1 MIKNSSICNIFYK
14 LNNALAI
21 LLMVFIVAFMFSYD
35 VKAID
40 YIEKENESII
50 KWAIGDNL
58 ETGYYKLK
66 VNDVTYPIHLYV
78 YDGDQEWNSNMTFGD
93 ANDIGTATT
102 NAVNMVMVI
111 VNGNLTIGENVTVGP
126 YYTTYGGPKGF
137 SLIVNG
143 TLTNNGNINNNHGAK
158 ATGENVY
165 LWKNT
170 DDTYEY
176 VPATG
181 AIGGAKVSI
190 TSGSGTVKNGNAG
203 SNGTNRSTGGGG
215 TGSGRR
221 WSYNA
226 YIGQGGTGTSYSG
239 GAGSGA
245 ANSDGSGGRVATS
258 AAGSSTGG
266 AGSKGIVRSSNSS
279 GYQQISLGG
288 VGNPSGGYESYR
300 ATIKNYVQTHG
311 TGGLL
316 ILYTPNLI
324 NNGTITANGTQA
336 GTAGRASG
344 SGRVD
349 PGGSSG
355 GGSVNIFYGMIETE
369 GTVTAEG
376 GARRCI
382 TSCNGA
388 GGNGTVTKTQ
398 LVLDEEFLNPTLS
411 SLSVDKE
418 TITPSFTSDN
428 HDYYVT
434 LDSESSNVNI
444 SAQLTNNENTIT
456 YGVGNFDIPI
466 GTSEHQIV
474 ITSKV
479 GIISTYVIH
488 FYREPSSYKYLKGI
502 KIDGNEIENF
512 TPEKLQY
519 NVSVPYSS
527 DEINIEALLGRSS
540 QTTYGTGIVKLNSG
554 DNTVSITVVSEDS
567 KNTTIYTLNIYREHS
582 SKLKDLTIDGY
593 EIDPIFDKETYTYSV
608 TVVSSTMSL
617 KLVTTP
623 YDEEATV
630 TLNGFGYIKNSGK
643 ATITVTE
650 PNSEPTV
657 YTVNIIKEGK
667 PAQTDFRYEYTGTY
681 QTFTAPATGYYKI
694 ELWGAQGGNSVGNT
708 SKACSYG
715 RGNAYAAGG
724 CGGFGAYTSGTI
736 YLPKDTTLYVY
747 VGGRGTNG
755 KAGKNVVGGW
765 NGGGSGTYDHSDDE
779 ASGAGG
785 GATDI
790 RLVAT
795 SSSTIWNEFE
805 SLKSRIMVAA
815 GGGGG
820 SDVYPGGNGGTLTST
835 KIRYSN
841 GATQRTGYGFGYGE
855 NAVYRVS
862 NKDVAGAGSGYF
874 GGYSTASSSSNYSN
888 FGQTGT
894 GGSSFVSGCT
904 GCEAISESS
913 TSSNII
919 FLNSNEHYS
928 DYVFSDIQMI
938 EGGKSQPAK
947 STGYTVG
954 NVSNGYAKI
963 TMLPQ
968 PSDNNFLS
976 SITVKVNNETRTYT
990 PEFNLETED
999 YYLTVDSTETKITI
1013 NAKPED
1019 STATISGL
1027 GEQNIK
1033 SGENIYEIKVKAESG
1048 NIKTYRVHVTREANS
1063 NGYPNDINISG
1074 MVPSLCSIDESYCKL
1089 NPTTFNKDTNSYYL
1103 TVPSRIKQLYFS
1115 VEKGHDYQTV
1125 NGEGKVTLNGGENI
1139 FTIEVISED
1148 LKTTTVYTYY
1158 ITRDMA
1164 GNTDLSKLEIVD
1176 PERNINYDPD
1186 ITEYYLSVP
1195 NDYDKIKEMIVETDD
1210 ENASAVI
1217 VGNENFEV
1225 GMNHVNIV
1233 VTAANGEVKI
1243 YTLNVYREKNDNV
1256 YLKNIEVTNNDT
1268 IYELIP
1274 TFNKINV
1281 GDYKV
1286 TVPNNITSINLKAE
1300 SEASTTTVSGT
1311 GIKELN
1317 TGENIFEL
1325 ITTSEK
1331 GLTEVYR
1338 VIITRLKN
1346 SNTDLNSITV
1356 SDDTKQYEIDPTFNK
1371 DILEYNV
1378 IVDEGVTKINI
1389 EATTLVD
1396 TTQYKLL
1403 DNDTIKIGNNVKRIM
1418 TIAEDGTSKI
1428 YVLNITR
1435 NPSSNNYLSDL
1446 IVKDENT
1453 YSLTPT
1459 FSKEITEYELEVEN
1473 NIKKLNITGIKE
1485 NNLSSV
1491 KGNGNYSL
1499 KVGEN
1504 EIRIDVTSEDKNTR
1518 TYTLK
1523 ITRKANNDTSLALIT
1538 TSEGILV
1545 PEFDKDNL
1553 NYSINVE
1560 NDIET
1565 ITIKGTPNVST
1576 TTVTGNGTYK
1586 LVSGSN
1592 IIELVT
1598 KAEDGTSKT
1607 YKIDVYKDK
1616 SDNDNINYLLMEEG
1630 IITPKFDSNIISYT
1644 TLVPYSVTQ
1653 GTFHVELEDK
1663 SATYEIINNNFIV
1676 GENEVIIRVTSES
1689 GKTKDYKINV
1699 IRQTEEIASNY
1710 LTNIE
1715 VDNGSLNPIFSKEQL
1730 YYEVTV
1736 PYEITKINVNATL
1749 EDSDA
1754 SLTGTGTY
1762 NLNIG
1767 KNLIPLEVIGTDGK
1781 QRSYQVVVIRKE
1793 NTEARLSNLVVNSST
1808 LTPTFDKDVY
1818 EYNLTT
1824 TENSLTFSKIE
1835 TIDKNAT
1842 YEIINNSFTENKNY
1856 DVIIKVTAQDKLTT
1870 KEYILHT
1877 EKLPSNNNNLSNLV
1891 VDGYTLTP
1899 TFNKSTTLYTLTVGN
1914 DVNSILVEATKEHE
1928 LATVTGD
1935 GAQDLKVGENE
1946 IVIEV
1951 TSESGKVKA
1960 YTIVVTREKSSNNN
1974 LSNIIVNNGT
1984 MKETFNPNTT
1994 NYNVEVN
2001 YEEDYLDLTIITED
2015 EGATYNIIDNKL
2027 EIGNNI
2033 VKIEVTSENGN
2044 TKTYTLNV
2052 VRNKIISSLLKD
2064 LKIENYEITPIFN
2077 SYINNYSVLI
2087 DNEITSLNIT
2097 AIPLDS
2103 DANVEITGNENFLI
2117 GINTVTIKV
2126 TARDNSST
2134 ETYYLQVERQASS
2147 NTYLDYL
2154 YTSEGDLT
2162 PTFNKNTLTYNIEV
2176 ENNVEE
2182 IELFGEAIDKSTT
2195 VTGLGVHSL
2204 NTGENK
2210 IPVKVTT
2217 KTGISRT
2224 YYVIVNRK
2232 KSSDNYLEN
2241 LTVKVGNTNYE
2252 LTPIFD
2258 KDTLSYTVTVPV
2270 GTKTIDIDGK
2280 VSSSASVDGLG
2291 TKNIKAGENEIII
2304 NVTSEDGN
2312 IRTYKIIVT
2321 REKSDNN
2328 YLIDLIPSIGS
2339 LEPTFDY
2346 TSTDYTLNLDSSA
2359 SILSF
2364 EAITE
2369 DEGATISGNESKIV
2383 PDGTSTRLLIVT
2395 AEDGSTRTYKITI
2408 NKDRSDNAK
2417 LASLSVNGYS
2427 FKEEFDPEIH
2437 EYHVTVPNSKKILLS
2452 SDVLASAQDSNAK
2465 ITKQANTTI
2474 YTTKENEYIVKVT
2487 AKDGFTTEEYKIIV
2501 EREKSNNAY
2510 LSSLKVNTGY
2520 LLENFNPNVYEY
2532 TWVVKKNSVINID
2545 SVTATTSNINATI
2558 IKTESLTVKENNEY
2572 IVKVISEDESET
2584 IEYKLKLQLDL
2595 SNDSTLSYI
2604 NIDLGYYLPE
2614 FSPNIYEYDVYEYED
2629 TETITIDSKPNSENA
2644 TVTSGNGPLNLTE
2657 EHITHNIVVT
2667 SEDGTTSTYVL
2678 NIHKTIK
2685 KDKYLKN
2692 ITLNNLEDLDCS
2704 GKCLLSP
2711 TFVSDVKEY
2720 SIKVP
2725 YEYTSLSINPEKM
2738 NEQQTV
2744 KYKIGENYIEEYDLP
2759 LGITKVVIEVY
2770 DGMNEKTMEYTL
2782 NIERCKSSNA
2792 YLKDLNIDNYPLNI
2806 EFNKN
2811 ILEYQIEVENDIN
2824 EIKVNATP
2832 ELIDSTIAINGYNYL
2847 QEGNNDVE
2855 IVVTAPDGTIKT
2867 YIVHVLKNPK
2877 YNSYLKNITV
2887 STGIFWN
2894 LSPKF
2899 NKTTYEYT
2907 TTISGIYDK
2916 VTIEAVPDDS
2926 NAIVTGTGEYDIKT
2940 GMNEITLIVTA
2951 ASGSK
2956 STYKINILK
2965 EAERNVNLKSLD
2977 VLESPIDNF
2986 DKGTTKYELNVSED
3000 VNKLTI
3006 NAIPED
3012 SSASIII
3019 VGNENLVS
3027 GVNYVNVIV
3036 MSSDKTASKTY
3047 QLKVNKE
3054 KSSNSYLKELK
3065 VVNSNNEI
3073 ISLNPEFDKYTNSY
3087 NIEVD
3092 ENIEKVI
3099 VSATPENIM
3108 STVTGTGEESLAFG
3122 LNTKVITVT
3131 SENGT
3136 INTYTIN
3143 IYKNYNLNLKDIISD
3158 IGELTPT
3165 FNKDILEYNI
3175 KLPNNETEIT
3185 FIAQKESDKVKVLG
3199 NGTYNLSTGN
3209 NEIIFTVVAPDNKT
3223 KQYKVIVEREKSNNN
3238 NISNLIVKQGKL
3250 EPTFDKDTTIYEV
3263 NVRNNVISLDM
3274 DIELEDKTATYEI
3287 INNNFEGV
3295 GTYPVTIKVTA
3306 ENGDVKNYIINVN
3319 VQQDAYFSN
3328 RLLSLTLSNGS
3339 LTPDFDPDI
3348 NYYVVTVQNSIS
3360 NVEIN
3365 AVKENVDAKVE
3376 GLGVHNLDIGRN
3388 LIQINVTSK
3397 DDIVNTYTLVIYRN
3411 GNSDATLSSLNIKNQ
3426 KYYPIF
3432 NKNEENY
3439 ELEISSD
3446 IDSLEIEAIPT
3457 DINSN
3462 VVISGNKNLK
3472 TGKNIIKIVVTAPDK
3487 ITSKTYTIKVNKKVS
3502 QNNYLSSLIVQGY
3515 EITPNFDKTNQG
3527 PYIVNVNSS
3536 VNNVIVDA
3544 TAEDEKTTITGIGNV
3559 SLKSGQNI
3567 IKVSTIS
3574 EDNNERIYT
3583 IIVNKSQNSDSTL
3596 KDIIINNG
3604 VLVPTFNSNILE
3616 YTVNIDKD
3624 INNVNVI
3631 GIPTVSS
3638 SIVTGNGNYDLDNE
3652 ITEVSLVVVSEDT
3665 NKTTYKIKF
3674 IKEVDKSSK
3683 IKNLIV
3689 KDGKLTPSFES
3700 ITTSYNINV
3709 PYEVTSLNMEVL
3721 LEDSEAT
3728 YKIEG
3733 NSNFVVGN
3741 NLVKIIV
3748 TSSDLNSETIYY
3760 INVNRQSLS
3769 SNYLKSLDVGYTL
3782 NPSFEKTN
3790 LYYTVDVNSNVDSI
3804 DIKAI
3809 PEDISNTVTGT
3820 GIQNLEYGE
3829 NTFYIEVESTNGN
3842 VRTYTVKVNRKQE
3855 YDNYL
3860 LSLIPSSGTLSP
3872 TFDKLTNE
3880 YTLDL
3885 DETITE
3891 LTLTGTVNENS
3902 SVVGLGTFDVKGG
3915 IEERIITV
3923 TNENGDKNIYKIKIN
3938 RKLSSNTELVDL
3950 IPSSGSLE
3958 YSNDIYDYQIE
3969 VDDNVSVISFEAIL
3983 KNEFAKVTGN
3993 ELQNLNYGENDIVI
4007 IVTAEDGTTRTI
4019 NIKVIRNKEIN
4030 SIIVSENS
4038 IILKENESKLITY
4051 TLNPVDTS
4059 YKDVEWISNDP
4070 LIATVND
4077 GTITGLKEG
4086 YTTIELRSTHN
4097 NSIKA
4102 IINVSVIKTE
4112 ITSSVYDIY
4121 RDTQVKYTV
4130 GAEPKTKLSDYV
4142 INFDNNQSTL
4152 YVYDKD
4158 NNRITD
4164 LDKYV
4169 GTNMKIKL
4177 EINDTTYDELV
4188 IVVKGDID
4196 GDGLIT
4202 VSDITYIKNIILK
4215 KLERE
4220 FIIGKASDLDGNDL
4234 TTVGDMTIV
4243 KNYILKKVS
4252 KLN

>member
-1 MIKNSSICNIFYK
+1 MMNCINLKKIMHK
-14 LNNALAI
+14 LNNTLTK
-21 LLMVFIVAFMFSYD
+21 LLMIFIVTFLFSYN

-40 YIEKENESII
+40 YIEKESESII
-50 KWAIGDNL
+50 KWAISDNL

-66 VNDVTYPIHLYV
+66 VNDITYQVHLYV
-78 YDGDQEWNSNMTFGD
+78 YNGNQEWNSDMTFGD
-93 ANDIGTATT
+93 ENDIATSST
-102 NAVNMVMVI
+102 DAVNMVMVI
-111 VNGNLTIGENVTVGP
+111 VNGNLTVGENATVGP
-126 YYTTYGGPKGF
+126 YYTIYGGPKGF

-143 TLTNNGNINNNHGAK
+143 TLINNGNINNNHGAK

-176 VPATG
+176 VPAVG
-181 AIGGAKVSI
+181 ATGGAKVSI

-203 SNGTNRSTGGGG
+203 SDGTNRSTGGGG

-226 YIGQGGTGTSYSG
+226 YIGAGGSGTSYSG

-245 ANSDGSGGRVATS
+245 ANSDGGGGSTATS
-258 AAGSSTGG
+258 AAGSSVGG

-300 ATIKNYVQTHG
+300 ASIRNYVQTHG

-316 ILYTPNLI
+316 ILYSANLT
-324 NNGTITANGTQA
+324 NNGTITADGTQA
-336 GTAGRASG
+336 GTASRASG

-355 GGSVNIFYGMIETE
+355 GGSVNIFYGIIESE
-369 GTVTAEG
+369 GTITANG
-376 GARRCI
+376 GAKRCI

-398 LVLDEEFLNPTLS
+398 LVLEEEFLNPTLS
-411 SLSVDKE
+411 SLEVDKG
-418 TITPSFTSDN
+418 TITPAFTSNN

-444 SAQLTNNENTIT
+444 SAELTNNENTIT
-456 YGVGNFDIPI
+456 YGVGNFNIPS
-466 GTSEHQIV
+466 GTSEHTIV
-474 ITSKV
+474 ITSKI
-479 GIISTYVIH
+479 GIISTYTIH
-488 FYREPSSYKYLKGI
+488 FYREPSSYKYLNGI
-502 KIDGNEIENF
+502 KIDDSEIENF
-512 TPEKLQY
+512 DPEKLQY
-519 NVSVPYSS
+519 NISVPYSS
-527 DEINIEALLGRSS
+527 DEINIEAIVGRSS
-540 QTTYGTGIVKLNSG
+540 QTIYGDGTIKLNSG
-554 DNTVSITVVSEDS
+554 DNVVPITVVSEDS
-567 KNTTIYTLNIYREHS
+567 KNTVIYTLNIYREHS
-582 SKLKDLTIDGY
+582 SKLKDLKIDGY
-593 EIDPIFDKETYTYSV
+593 EIDPVFDKETYTYSV
-608 TVVSSTMSL
+608 TVVSNTMSL
-617 KLVTTP
+617 KVNTTP
-623 YDEEATV
+623 FDEEATV
-630 TLNGFGYIKNSGK
+630 TLNGLGYIKNSGK

-650 PNSEPTV
+650 PNSESTT
-657 YTVNIIKEGK
+657 YTINIIKEGK
-667 PAQTDFRYEYTGTY
+667 PAQTDFEYGYTGEY

-694 ELWGAQGGNSVGNT
+694 ELWGAQGGNSVGNS

-736 YLPKDTTLYVY
+736 YLSKDTTLYIY

-755 KAGKNVVGGW
+755 KAGRNVAGGW
-765 NGGGSGTYDHSDDE
+765 NGGGSSTYDHSDNE
-779 ASGAGG
+779 ASGSGG
-785 GATDI
+785 GSTDI

-795 SSSTIWNEFE
+795 STSTTWNEFE

-835 KIRYSN
+835 KNRYSN
-841 GATQRTGYGFGYGE
+841 GATQKTGYGFGYGE

-862 NKDVAGAGSGYF
+862 NKDVAGGGSGYF
-874 GGYSTASSSSNYSN
+874 GGYSTAASSSNYSN

-894 GGSSFVSGCT
+894 GGSSFVSGCS

-913 TSSNII
+913 SSSNII

-928 DYVFSDIQMI
+928 GYIFSDIQMI

-947 STGYTVG
+947 TTGYTVG

-968 PSDNNFLS
+968 PSENNFLS
-976 SITVKVNNETRTYT
+976 SITVKVNDEVRTYT

-999 YYLTVDSTETKITI
+999 YYLSVDSTETKITI
-1013 NAKPED
+1013 NARPED
-1019 STATISGL
+1019 SKATIEGI
-1027 GEQNIK
+1027 GEQNVEA
-1033 SGENIYEIKVKAESG
+1033 GENIYEIKVTAESG
-1048 NIKTYRVHVTREANS
+1048 SIKTYRVHVTRESNS
-1063 NGYPNDINISG
+1063 NGYPNDITISG
-1074 MVPSLCSIDESYCKL
+1074 MVPSLCSIDEAYCKL
-1089 NPTTFNKDTNSYYL
+1089 NPATFDKNTNSYYV

-1125 NGEGKVTLNGGENI
+1125 KGEGKVTLNGGENI
-1139 FTIEVISED
+1139 FTIEITSED
-1148 LKTTTVYTYY
+1148 TKETSVYTYY

-1176 PERNINYDPD
+1176 PERTINYDPD

-1210 ENASAVI
+1210 ELASVVI
-1217 VGNENFEV
+1217 VGNENFVV
-1225 GMNHVNIV
+1225 GMNHVNII
-1233 VTAANGEVKI
+1233 VTAQNGEVKI

-1256 YLKNIEVTNNDT
+1256 YLQNIEVKNDNT
-1268 IYELIP
+1268 TYELIP
-1274 TFNKINV
+1274 EFNKINV

-1286 TVPNNITSINLKAE
+1286 TVPNDVTSITLNAKAE
-1300 SEASTTTVSGT
+1300 ANTTIVSGT
-1311 GIKELN
+1311 GIKELH
-1317 TGENIFEL
+1317 TGENKFEL

-1331 GLTEVYR
+1331 GLTEVYTI
-1338 VIITRLKN
+1338 IITRLKN
-1346 SNTDLNSITV
+1346 SNTDLNSITI
-1356 SDDTKQYEIDPTFNK
+1356 SDDEKQYELNPTFNK
-1371 DILEYNV
+1371 DVLEYNV
-1378 IVDEGVTKINI
+1378 IVDEGVTKIDI
-1389 EATTLVD
+1389 EATPLV
-1396 TTQYKLL
+1396 TTTKYKLL
-1403 DNDTIKIGNNVKRIM
+1403 DNNTIKIGNNVKRIM

-1435 NPSSNNYLSDL
+1435 NPSSNNYLSNL

-1453 YSLTPT
+1453 YVLTPK

-1473 NIKKLNITGIKE
+1473 SVKKLSITGIKE
-1485 NNLSSV
+1485 DSLSLV
-1491 KGNGNYSL
+1491 KGSGNYSL

-1523 ITRKANNDTSLALIT
+1523 ITRKANSDATLSSIT

-1545 PEFDKDNL
+1545 PEFNKDNL
-1553 NYSINVE
+1553 NYSVNVE

-1565 ITIKGTPNVST
+1565 IDIKGIPTVNT
-1576 TTVTGNGTYK
+1576 TSVTGNGTYK
-1586 LVSGSN
+1586 LVSGNN

-1598 KAEDGTSKT
+1598 EAEDGTTKT

-1630 IITPKFDSNIISYT
+1630 IITPTFNSNIISYT
-1644 TLVPYSVTQ
+1644 ALVPNNVTK

-1663 SATYEIINNNFIV
+1663 FATYEIINNNF
-1676 GENEVIIRVTSES
+1676 ENSETEVIIRVISES
-1689 GKTKDYKINV
+1689 GKIKDYKINV
-1699 IRQTEEIASNY
+1699 IRQEKEVASNY

-1715 VDNGSLNPIFSKEQL
+1715 IDNGILTPTFDKEQL

-1736 PYEITKINVNATL
+1736 PYETTKVNINATL
-1749 EDSDA
+1749 EDKSA
-1754 SLTGTGTY
+1754 TLTGVGAY
-1762 NLNIG
+1762 NLNVG
-1767 KNLIPLEVIGTDGK
+1767 KNLIPLEVVGTDGK
-1781 QRSYQVVVIRKE
+1781 KRSYQVVVIRKE
-1793 NTEARLSNLVVNSST
+1793 NTEARLSNLMINSAT
-1808 LTPTFDKDVY
+1808 LTPNFDKDIY

-1824 TENSLTFSKIE
+1824 TENSLSFNKIE
-1835 TIDKNAT
+1835 TIDSNAT
-1842 YEIINNSFTENKNY
+1842 YEIINNSFAENKKY

-1870 KEYILHT
+1870 KEYILHV
-1877 EKLPSNNNNLSNLV
+1877 EKLPSNNNNLSNLT

-1899 TFNKSTTLYTLTVGN
+1899 VFSKSTTLYTLTVGN
-1914 DVNSILVEATKEHE
+1914 DVNSVLVEATKEHN

-1935 GAQDLKVGENE
+1935 GSQDLDVGENE

-1951 TSESGKVKA
+1951 TSESGKTKA
-1960 YTIVVTREKSSNNN
+1960 YTIVITREKSDNNN

-1984 MKETFNPNTT
+1984 METFDPAKT

-2001 YEEDYLDLTIITED
+2001 YEETNLDLTVITED
-2015 EGATYNIIDNKL
+2015 DGATYKINNNNL
-2027 EIGNNI
+2027 AVGNNI
-2033 VKIEVTSENGN
+2033 VEIEVTAENGN
-2044 TKTYTLNV
+2044 VKTYTLNV

-2064 LKIENYEITPIFN
+2064 LQIENYEISPIFN

-2087 DNEITSLNIT
+2087 DNEVTSLNIAAT
-2097 AIPLDS
+2097 PLDS
-2103 DANVEITGNENFLI
+2103 DANVKIIGNENFI
-2117 GINTVTIKV
+2117 VGINNVTIKV
-2126 TARDNSST
+2126 TSRDNSST
-2134 ETYYLQVERQASS
+2134 EIYYLQVERQSSS

-2162 PTFNKNTLTYNIEV
+2162 PLFNKNTLTYNIEV

-2182 IELFGEAIDKSTT
+2182 IELFGEAVDKSTT
-2195 VTGLGVHSL
+2195 VTGLGIYSL
-2204 NTGENK
+2204 NLGVNK

-2232 KSSDNYLEN
+2232 KNSDNYLES
-2241 LTVKVGNTNYE
+2241 LTVKVGNTNYD
-2252 LTPIFD
+2252 LTPTFD
-2258 KDTLSYTVTVPV
+2258 KNTLTYTVTVPI
-2270 GTKTIDIDGK
+2270 GTKTVDVDGK
-2280 VSSSASVDGLG
+2280 IASNAKVEGFG
-2291 TKNIKAGENEIII
+2291 TKNIVAGENEINI
-2304 NVTSEDGN
+2304 NVTSEDGQ
-2312 IRTYKIIVT
+2312 IRTYKIIIE

-2328 YLIDLIPSIGS
+2328 YLIDLKPSIGS
-2339 LEPTFDY
+2339 LEPLFDY
-2346 TSTDYTLNLDSSA
+2346 TNTDYTLNLDSSA
-2359 SILSF
+2359 STLSF

-2369 DEGATISGNESKIV
+2369 DEGAVVSGVESKIV
-2383 PDGTSTRLLIVT
+2383 PDGTSTRNILVT
-2395 AEDGSTRTYKITI
+2395 SEDGITRTYTITI

-2417 LASLSVNGYS
+2417 LASLSINGYS
-2427 FKEEFDPEIH
+2427 LKEEFNSDIY
-2437 EYHVTVPNSKKILLS
+2437 EYHVTVPNSKKILLP
-2452 SDVLASAQDSNAK
+2452 SDVVATLQDQNAK
-2465 ITKQANTTI
+2465 ITKQANTNL
-2474 YTTKENEYIVKVT
+2474 YTNEENVYIIKVT
-2487 AKDGFTTEEYKIIV
+2487 AKDGFTISEYKIII
-2501 EREKSNNAY
+2501 EREKSNNAD
-2510 LSSLKVNTGY
+2510 LSNLKVNTGY

-2532 TWVVKKNSVINID
+2532 TWLVKKNSIINTD
-2545 SVTATTSNINATI
+2545 SVIAVSSDSNATI
-2558 IKTESLTVKENNEY
+2558 IKTESLAVKEDNEY
-2572 IVKVISEDESET
+2572 IVKVISEDESKT

-2604 NIDLGYYLPE
+2604 NVDPGYYLPN
-2614 FSPNIYEYDVYEYED
+2614 FSSNIYEYDVYEYED
-2629 TETITIDSKPNSENA
+2629 TESITIDSKPNSENA
-2644 TVTSGNGPLNLTE
+2644 TVTSGNGILNLNE
-2657 EHITHNIVVT
+2657 EKIVHNIVVT
-2667 SEDGTTSTYVL
+2667 SEDGTTSTYTL
-2678 NIHKTIK
+2678 NIHRTIK

-2692 ITLNNLEDLDCS
+2692 ITLNNLDTLDCND
-2704 GKCLLSP
+2704 KCTLNP

-2725 YEYTSLSINPEKM
+2725 YEYTILSINSEKM
-2738 NEQQTV
+2738 NDEQTV
-2744 KYKIGENYIEEYDLP
+2744 KYKVGENYIDEYDLP
-2759 LGITKVVIEVY
+2759 LGITKVIVEVY

-2792 YLKDLNIDNYPLNI
+2792 YLKDLNIDNYSLNV

-2811 ILEYQIEVENDIN
+2811 ILEYNIEVTNDIN
-2824 EIKVNATP
+2824 EIKVNALP
-2832 ELIDSTIAINGYNYL
+2832 ELSDSTIEINGYNYL

-2855 IVVTAPDGTIKT
+2855 IIVTAPDGTYKT
-2867 YIVHVLKNPK
+2867 YIVHVFKNPK

-2907 TTISGIYDK
+2907 TTVSGIYNK

-2926 NAIVTGTGEYDIKT
+2926 NTIVTGTGEYDIKT
-2940 GMNEITLIVTA
+2940 GMNEIILVATA
-2951 ASGSK
+2951 KDGSQ

-2965 EAERNVNLKSLD
+2965 GSERNVNLKSLN
-2977 VLESPIDNF
+2977 VVESPIDNF

-3012 SSASIII
+3012 SSSSVII

-3027 GVNYVNVIV
+3027 GVNYVNIIV
-3036 MSSDKTASKTY
+3036 MSSDRTASKTY

-3054 KSSNSYLKELK
+3054 KSSNNYLKELQ
-3065 VVNSNNEI
+3065 VINENNEI
-3073 ISLNPEFDKYTNSY
+3073 ISLNPEFDKDTNSY

-3092 ENIEKVI
+3092 ASQEKVI
-3099 VSATPENIM
+3099 INAIPENIM

-3136 INTYTIN
+3136 INTYRIN
-3143 IYKNYNLNLKDIISD
+3143 IYKNYNLNLKNIISD
-3158 IGELTPT
+3158 IGEITPS

-3209 NEIIFTVVAPDNKT
+3209 NEIIFTVTAPDNKS
-3223 KQYKVIVEREKSNNN
+3223 KQYKVIVEREKSDNN
-3238 NISNLIVKQGKL
+3238 NISSLIVKQGKL
-3250 EPTFDKDTTIYEV
+3250 DKAFDKDTTTYEV
-3263 NVRNNVISLDM
+3263 NVRKNVTSLDM
-3274 DIELEDKTATYEI
+3274 DIELEDKSATYEI
-3287 INNNFEGV
+3287 VDNNFTDI

-3306 ENGDVKNYIINVN
+3306 ENGNVKNYIINVN

-3348 NYYVVTVQNSIS
+3348 NYYAVTVPNSIN

-3397 DDIVNTYTLVIYRN
+3397 DGIINTYTLVIYRS

-3439 ELEISSD
+3439 ELEVSSD
-3446 IDSLEIEAIPT
+3446 INNLEIDAIPT
-3457 DINSN
+3457 DPNSN
-3462 VVISGNKNLK
+3462 VNISGNKNLI
-3472 TGKNIIKIVVTAPDK
+3472 TGENIIKIVVTAPDN

-3502 QNNYLSSLIVQGY
+3502 QNNYLSSLTVQGY
-3515 EITPNFDKTNQG
+3515 DITPSFDKTNQG

-3536 VNNVIVDA
+3536 VNNVIIDA
-3544 TAEDEKTTITGIGNV
+3544 TGEDEKTTITGIGNI

-3567 IKVSTIS
+3567 INVVATS
-3574 EDNNERIYT
+3574 EDKKERIYT
-3583 IIVNKSQNSDSTL
+3583 IIINKSQNSDSTL
-3596 KDIIINNG
+3596 KDIVINNG
-3604 VLVPTFNSNILE
+3604 TLTPTFNSNILE
-3616 YTVNIDKD
+3616 YTINIDKD

-3631 GIPTVSS
+3631 GIPTISS

-3652 ITEVSLVVVSEDT
+3652 ITEVSLVVVSEDS
-3665 NKTTYKIKF
+3665 NKTTYKLKF

-3683 IKNLIV
+3683 IKNLTI
-3689 KDGKLTPSFES
+3689 KDGKLTPTFES
-3700 ITTSYNINV
+3700 ITTNYNINV
-3709 PYEVTSLNMEVL
+3709 PYEVTSLDMEVL
-3721 LEDSEAT
+3721 LEDIDAT
-3728 YKIEG
+3728 YKVEG
-3733 NSNFVVGN
+3733 NSNFKVGN
-3741 NLVKIIV
+3741 NLVKITV

-3769 SNYLKSLDVGYTL
+3769 SNYLKSLDIGYTL
-3782 NPSFEKTN
+3782 NPLFEKTN
-3790 LYYTVDVNSNVDSI
+3790 LYYTVDVNSSVDSI
-3804 DIKAI
+3804 NIKALA
-3809 PEDISNTVTGT
+3809 EDISSTVTGT
-3820 GIQNLEYGE
+3820 GIYNLEYGE
-3829 NTFYIEVESTNGN
+3829 NTFYIDVESTNGN
-3842 VRTYTVKVNRKQE
+3842 IRTYTIKVNRKQE

-3860 LSLIPSSGTLSP
+3860 LSLIPSSGTLNP
-3872 TFDKLTNE
+3872 AFDKLTNE

-3891 LTLTGTVNENS
+3891 LTLTGTVSENS

-3915 IEERIITV
+3915 ISDRTITV
-3923 TNENGDKNIYKIKIN
+3923 ISESGDKNIYKININ
-3938 RKLSSNTELVDL
+3938 RKLSSNTELIDL

-3958 YSNDIYDYQIE
+3958 YSNDIYDYKIE
-3969 VDDNVSVISFEAIL
+3969 VDDNISVISFEAIL

-3993 ELQNLNYGENDIVI
+3993 ELHNLNYGDNNIVI
-4007 IVTAEDGTTRTI
+4007 AVVAEDGTTRTI
-4019 NIKVIRNKEIN
+4019 NVKVTRNKEIN

-4051 TLNPVDTS
+4051 TLNPTDTS
-4059 YKDVEWISNDP
+4059 YKDVEWISNNTD
-4070 LIATVND
+4070 IATVID
-4077 GTITGLKEG
+4077 GNITGLKEG
-4086 YTTIELRSTHN
+4086 YTTIEVRSTHN
-4097 NSIKA
+4097 NNIKTT
-4102 IINVSVIKTE
+4102 INVSVIKTE

-4121 RDTQVKYTV
+4121 RDTDIKYTI
-4130 GAEPKTKLSDYV
+4130 GSEPKTKLSDYV
-4142 INFDNNQSTL
+4142 VNFDNNQSTL
-4152 YVYDKD
+4152 YVYDD
-4158 NNRITD
+4158 EGNRITD

-4177 EINDTTYDELV
+4177 EINNTTYDELV
-4188 IVVKGDID
+4188 IAVRGDLD
-4196 GDGLIT
+4196 GDGLVT

-4220 FIIGKASDLDGNDL
+4220 FILEKVSDLDNDEL

-4243 KNYILKKVS
+4243 KNYILKKVNI
-4252 KLN
+4252 LN

>member
-1 MIKNSSICNIFYK
+1 MIKKCSINNMFKKISITLAKTLMIFVVTF
-14 LNNALAI
+14 L
-21 LLMVFIVAFMFSYD
+21 FSYN

-40 YIEKENESII
+40 YIEKESESII
-50 KWAIGDNL
+50 KWAISDNL

-66 VNDVTYPIHLYV
+66 VNDITYPIHLYV
-78 YDGDQEWNSNMTFGD
+78 YDENQVWNSNMTFGD
-93 ANDIGTATT
+93 ENDIATSST

-111 VNGNLTIGENVTVGP
+111 VNGDLTIGENVTVGP

-176 VPATG
+176 VPAVG
-181 AIGGAKVSI
+181 ATGGAQVSI

-203 SNGTNRSTGGGG
+203 GNGTNRSTGGGG

-226 YIGQGGTGTSYSG
+226 YIGKGGNGTSYSG
-239 GAGSGA
+239 GTGSGA
-245 ANSDGSGGRVATS
+245 ANSDGGGGSTATS
-258 AAGSSTGG
+258 AAGSNVGG

-279 GYQQISLGG
+279 GYQQVSLGG
-288 VGNPSGGYESYR
+288 VGNPSGSYERYR
-300 ATIKNYVQTHG
+300 ATLKTYSVTNG

-316 ILYTPNLI
+316 ILYTPKLI
-324 NNGTITANGTQA
+324 NNGTITADGTQA
-336 GTAGRASG
+336 GTASIT
-344 SGRVD
+344 SSNGRVD

-355 GGSVNIFYGMIETE
+355 GGSVNIFYGIIETS
-369 GTVTAEG
+369 GTITANG

-382 TSCNGA
+382 SSCNGA

-398 LVLDEEFLNPTLS
+398 LVLEEEFLNPTLS
-411 SLSVDKE
+411 LIEVDKG
-418 TITPSFTSDN
+418 TITPVFTSSN

-444 SAQLTNNENTIT
+444 SAELTNNENTIT
-456 YGVGNFDIPI
+456 YGVGNFNIPI
-466 GTSEHQIV
+466 GTSEHTIV
-474 ITSKV
+474 ITSKI
-479 GIISTYVIH
+479 GIISTYTIH
-488 FYREPSSYKYLKGI
+488 FYREPSSYKYLNGI
-502 KIDGNEIENF
+502 KIDDKEIENF
-512 TPEKLQY
+512 NPEKLQY
-519 NVSVPYSS
+519 SISVPYSS
-527 DEINIEALLGRSS
+527 DEINIEAIVGRSS
-540 QTTYGTGIVKLNSG
+540 QTIYGDGTIKLNSG
-554 DNTVSITVVSEDS
+554 DNTVPITVVSEDN
-567 KNTTIYTLNIYREHS
+567 KNTVIYTLNIYREHS
-582 SKLKDLTIDGY
+582 SKLKNLTVDGY
-593 EIDPIFDKETYTYSV
+593 EIDPVFDKETYTYSV
-608 TVVSSTMSL
+608 TVVSNTMSL
-617 KLVTTP
+617 KVNTTP
-623 YDEEATV
+623 FDEEATV
-630 TLNGFGYIKNSGK
+630 TLNGLGYIKNSGK

-650 PNSEPTV
+650 PNSESTT
-657 YTVNIIKEGK
+657 YTINIIKEGK
-667 PAQTDFRYEYTGTY
+667 PAQTDFEYGYTGTY

-694 ELWGAQGGNSVGNT
+694 ELWGAQGGNSVGNS

-736 YLPKDTTLYVY
+736 YLPKDTTLYIY
-747 VGGRGTNG
+747 VGGRGNNG
-755 KAGKNVVGGW
+755 TSGRNVTGGW
-765 NGGGSGTYDHSDDE
+765 NGGGSSTYDHSDDE
-779 ASGAGG
+779 ASGSGG
-785 GATDI
+785 GSTDI

-795 SSSTIWNEFE
+795 STSTTWNEFE
-805 SLKSRIMVAA
+805 SLKSRIMVAS

-835 KIRYSN
+835 KNRYSN
-841 GATQRTGYGFGYGE
+841 GATQKTGYGFGYGE

-874 GGYSTASSSSNYSN
+874 GGYSTAASSSNYSN

-894 GGSSFVSGCT
+894 GGSSFVSGCS
-904 GCEAISESS
+904 GCEAISEQSS
-913 TSSNII
+913 SSNII

-928 DYVFSDIQMI
+928 GYVFSDIQMI

-947 STGYTVG
+947 TTGYTVG

-968 PSDNNFLS
+968 PSENNFLS
-976 SITVKVNNETRTYT
+976 SITVKVNDEVRTYT

-999 YYLTVDSTETKITI
+999 YYLNVDSTETKITI
-1013 NAKPED
+1013 NARPED
-1019 STATISGL
+1019 SKATIEGL
-1027 GEQNIK
+1027 GEQNVK

-1048 NIKTYRVHVTREANS
+1048 SIKTYRIHVNRESNS

-1074 MVPSLCSIDESYCKL
+1074 MVPSLCSIDEAYCKL
-1089 NPTTFNKDTNSYYL
+1089 NPATFDKNTNSYYV

-1125 NGEGKVTLNGGENI
+1125 KGEGKVTLNGGENI
-1139 FTIEVISED
+1139 FTIEITSED
-1148 LKTTTVYTYY
+1148 LKETSVYTYY

-1176 PERNINYDPD
+1176 PEKSINYDPD

-1210 ENASAVI
+1210 EFASAVI
-1217 VGNENFEV
+1217 VGNENFVV
-1225 GMNHVNIV
+1225 GMNHVNII
-1233 VTAANGEVKI
+1233 VTAQNGEVKI

-1256 YLKNIEVTNNDT
+1256 YLQNIEVTNDDT
-1268 IYELIP
+1268 TYELIP
-1274 TFNKINV
+1274 EFNKINV
-1281 GDYKV
+1281 GEYKV
-1286 TVPNNITSINLKAE
+1286 TVPNDITSINLNAKAE
-1300 SEASTTTVSGT
+1300 ANTTTVSGT
-1311 GIKELN
+1311 GIKELH
-1317 TGENIFEL
+1317 TGENKFEL

-1331 GLTEVYR
+1331 GLTEVYT

-1346 SNTDLNSITV
+1346 SNTDLSSIIV
-1356 SDDTKQYEIDPTFNK
+1356 SNDEKQYELNPTFNK
-1371 DILEYNV
+1371 DVLEYNV
-1378 IVDEGVTKINI
+1378 IVDEGITKIDI
-1389 EATTLVD
+1389 EATPLVS

-1403 DNDTIKIGNNVKRIM
+1403 DNNTIKIGNNVKRIM

-1453 YSLTPT
+1453 YVLIPK

-1473 NIKKLNITGIKE
+1473 SVKKLSITGIKE
-1485 NNLSSV
+1485 DSLSLV
-1491 KGNGNYSL
+1491 KGTGNYSL

-1523 ITRKANNDTSLALIT
+1523 ITRKANSDATLSVIT

-1565 ITIKGTPNVST
+1565 IDIKGIPNVNT
-1576 TTVTGNGTYK
+1576 TSVTGNGTYK
-1586 LVSGSN
+1586 LVSGNN

-1598 KAEDGTSKT
+1598 EAEDGTTKT
-1607 YKIDVYKDK
+1607 YKINVYKDK

-1630 IITPKFDSNIISYT
+1630 IITPTFDPNIISYT
-1644 TLVPYSVTQ
+1644 ALVPNSVSK
-1653 GTFHVELEDK
+1653 GTFHVELEDEF
-1663 SATYEIINNNFIV
+1663 ATYEILNNNFLV

-1689 GKTKDYKINV
+1689 GKLKDYKVNV
-1699 IRQTEEIASNY
+1699 IRQEKEVTSNY

-1715 VDNGSLNPIFSKEQL
+1715 VDNGTLTPIFNKEQL

-1749 EDSDA
+1749 EDKSA
-1754 SLTGTGTY
+1754 SLTGVGAY

-1767 KNLIPLEVIGTDGK
+1767 KNLIPLEVVGTDGK
-1781 QRSYQVVVIRKE
+1781 KRSYQVVVIRKE
-1793 NTEARLSNLVVNSST
+1793 NTEARLSNLMINSST
-1808 LTPTFDKDVY
+1808 LIPNFDKDVY
-1818 EYNLTT
+1818 EYSLTT
-1824 TENSLTFSKIE
+1824 TENSLSFNKIE
-1835 TIDKNAT
+1835 TIDSNAT
-1842 YEIINNSFTENKNY
+1842 YEILNNSFTENKKY

-1870 KEYILHT
+1870 KEYILHV
-1877 EKLPSNNNNLSNLV
+1877 EKLPSNNNNLSNLI

-1899 TFNKSTTLYTLTVGN
+1899 VFSKSTTLYTLTVKN
-1914 DVNSILVEATKEHE
+1914 DVNSVLVEAVKEHN

-1935 GAQDLKVGENE
+1935 GSQELDVGENE

-1951 TSESGKVKA
+1951 TSESGKTKA
-1960 YTIVVTREKSSNNN
+1960 YTIVITREKSSNNN

-1984 MKETFNPNTT
+1984 METFNPDKT

-2001 YEEDYLDLTIITED
+2001 YEETSLDLTVIPED
-2015 EGATYNIIDNKL
+2015 EGATYKINNNNL
-2027 EIGNNI
+2027 EVGNNI
-2033 VKIEVTSENGN
+2033 VEIEVIAENGSI
-2044 TKTYTLNV
+2044 KTYTLNV

-2064 LKIENYEITPIFN
+2064 LKLENYEINPIFN

-2087 DNEITSLNIT
+2087 DNEVTSLNIT

-2103 DANVEITGNENFLI
+2103 DANVEIIGNENFI
-2117 GINTVTIKV
+2117 VGINTVTIKV
-2126 TARDNSST
+2126 TSRDNSST
-2134 ETYYLQVERQASS
+2134 EIYYLQVERQASS

-2162 PTFNKNTLTYNIEV
+2162 PLFNKNTLTYNIEV

-2182 IELFGEAIDKSTT
+2182 IELFGEAVDKSTT
-2195 VTGLGVHSL
+2195 VTGLGIYSL
-2204 NTGENK
+2204 NPGVNK

-2224 YYVIVNRK
+2224 YYVIVDRK
-2232 KSSDNYLEN
+2232 KNSDNYLES
-2241 LTVKVGNTNYE
+2241 LTVKVGNTNYD
-2252 LTPIFD
+2252 LTPTFD
-2258 KDTLSYTVTVPV
+2258 KNTLSYQVTVPV

-2280 VSSSASVDGLG
+2280 IASSAKVEGLG
-2291 TKNIKAGENEIII
+2291 TKNIVAGENEINI

-2312 IRTYKIIVT
+2312 TRTYMVVVT

-2328 YLIDLIPSIGS
+2328 YLIDLKPSIGS
-2339 LEPTFDY
+2339 LEPLFDY
-2346 TSTDYTLNLDSSA
+2346 TNTDYNLNLDSSA
-2359 SILSF
+2359 STLSF

-2369 DEGATISGNESKIV
+2369 DEGATISGVESKIV
-2383 PDGTSTRLLIVT
+2383 PDGTSTRNILVT
-2395 AEDGSTRTYKITI
+2395 SEDGKVRTYTITI

-2417 LASLSVNGYS
+2417 LASLSVIGYS

-2452 SDVLASAQDSNAK
+2452 SDVLASTQDSNAK
-2465 ITKQANTTI
+2465 ITKQANTTL

-2532 TWVVKKNSVINID
+2532 TWVVKKNSVINVD
-2545 SVTATTSNINATI
+2545 SVTATASDINATI

-2692 ITLNNLEDLDCS
+2692 ITLNNLEELDCS

-2759 LGITKVVIEVY
+2759 LGITKVIVEVY

-2792 YLKDLNIDNYPLNI
+2792 YLKDLSIDNYSLNV

-2811 ILEYQIEVENDIN
+2811 ILEYNIEVTNDIN

-2940 GMNEITLIVTA
+2940 GMNEIILESTA
-2951 ASGSK
+2951 KDGSK

-2965 EAERNVNLKSLD
+2965 ESERNVNLKSLN
-2977 VLESPIDNF
+2977 VLESTINF

-3000 VNKLTI
+3000 ISKLTI

-3012 SSASIII
+3012 SSSSVII

-3036 MSSDKTASKTY
+3036 MSSDRTASKTY

-3054 KSSNSYLKELK
+3054 KSSNNYLKELQ
-3065 VVNSNNEI
+3065 VINANNEI

-3185 FIAQKESDKVKVLG
+3185 FIAQRESDKVKVLG
-3199 NGTYNLSTGN
+3199 NGTYNLNTGN
-3209 NEIIFTVVAPDNKT
+3209 NEITFTVVAPDNKT

-3238 NISNLIVKQGKL
+3238 NISNLIIKQGKL

-3263 NVRNNVISLDM
+3263 NVRNNVTSLDM
-3274 DIELEDKTATYEI
+3274 DIELEDKNATYEI

-3348 NYYVVTVQNSIS
+3348 NYYAVTVQNSIS
-3360 NVEIN
+3360 NVEIT

-3397 DDIVNTYTLVIYRN
+3397 DGIVNTYTLVIYRN

-3472 TGKNIIKIVVTAPDK
+3472 TGENIIKIVVTAPDK
-3487 ITSKTYTIKVNKKVS
+3487 ITSKTYNIKVNKKVS

-3515 EITPNFDKTNQG
+3515 EITPSFDKTNQG

-3536 VNNVIVDA
+3536 VNNIIVDA

-3567 IKVSTIS
+3567 IKVSAIS

-3809 PEDISNTVTGT
+3809 PEDISNIVTGT

-3860 LSLIPSSGTLSP
+3860 LSLILSSGTLSP

-3891 LTLTGTVNENS
+3891 LTLTGTVSENS

-3993 ELQNLNYGENDIVI
+3993 KLQNLNYGENDIVI

-4086 YTTIELRSTHN
+4086 YATIELRSTHN

-4112 ITSSVYDIY
+4112 ITSNVYDIY
-4121 RDTQVKYTV
+4121 RDTLVKYTV
-4130 GAEPKTKLSDYV
+4130 GSEPKTKLSDYV

-4234 TTVGDMTIV
+4234 TTVSDMTIV